1 MFNPTGT
8 IIFTVDASGTNRG
21 QMYSVKTTAEV
32 TNRSVANHYL
42 GFADQAY
49 TDGQTAT
56 IKTYGNNTSDLSGL
70 TPGTKYYVQNNGTVG
85 TGAAS
90 PSSLAGLAISATKLL
105 IMEPKADV

>member
-1 MFNPTGT
+1 M
-8 IIFTVDASGTNRG
+8 FTVDASGTNRG

-32 TNRSVANHYL
+32 SNRSVARYYL

-70 TPGTKYYVQNNGTVG
+70 TIGSKYYVQDNGTVA
-85 TGAAS
+85 TATAS
-90 PSSLAGLAISATKLL
+90 PSALAGLAISATKLL